1 MEVQTQEKS
10 LYAKEG
16 SKGSAAAAEMT
27 VVNETETAVL
37 ASDDMEVEVNQ
48 QVKVLSNMNPDEELA
63 GRAKAMNKEKEKEMA
78 QMSKKITD
86 TTKQSEGTGMDV
98 DVDVDVD
105 VDRMSDNAGEDSTEQ
120 DKEKKPYVQ
129 MQKEDYKEEPKQSE
143 VLENESTAV
152 MDEAEAMD
160 GEASKVSTKEP
171 AVELE
176 TNEASEAV
184 PVVASD
190 SDGMEAL
197 ALNDDSEESLLP
209 LKLVRHE
216 VSELVVASDD
226 MEACASNSNAR
237 TSEESLQQAKDK
249 EKPAAQM
256 LKEYADTIEQ
266 NNATDISSKCTDQSS
281 GGGQASAINAIDAA
295 EVFGEASKA
304 SEDVVATDDGM
315 GEAASASASHHPSS
329 NSQNQLTRGY
339 IPGPA
344 PLAHNH
350 NTNTNAN
357 TPQQQPLTWIYPTST
372 NSSYSERQY
381 QLEITRTALSFNTLV
396 SLPTGLG
403 KTLISAVV
411 MYNYYRWFP
420 TGKVVFLAP
429 TCALVNQQIQACY
442 NIMGIPELHT
452 AEMTGKTIREK
463 RGRLWKER
471 RLFFCTPQT
480 MEGDLRSDN
489 CDGTR
494 VVCIVFDEAHKAVK
508 EYAYVKVLQ
517 QLNACGARF
526 RVLALSATP
535 GKDIATI
542 QTVIQTLNVSRIEA
556 RWEEDE
562 EVKRY
567 THTVEKE
574 IMYLEPTE
582 DVHMG
587 IRLFDKVLDP
597 ILNQIR
603 ERGGLRQAGLQRNT
617 TVTSHGMRMEYNLMV
632 EQRNDFS
639 LKAFQQPVGT
649 LLRAREALKEH
660 DVRIARTKLIAFAS
674 SAGHNSSIGNKITS
688 SKEYLQLWKT
698 VVDGAPLPIEDVKR
712 NNPKLQKVDE
722 MLREHFERA
731 RACGKGD
738 TKAIIFSTLR
748 ESVQEIVSVLQS
760 AAPLVRAVKFVGR
773 STTNKDEVEDVADG
787 DDDNATT
794 TGKKSFKTKGMTS
807 DEQKKTI
814 ENFRNGIHN
823 VLVCTS
829 IGEEGLDIG
838 ATDLIINFDCLR
850 SPLRMVQREGRTGRS
865 RAGRVIC
872 LVYRGQEEKKL
883 RESEAQTRTL
893 WRTLRNT
900 NGFHLAKN
908 VPLLPEKPVLERRDM
923 QVRRNEYRMS
933 QIGGLTQKAK
943 KKRKKRINNGKRG
956 NGSSSALDDDNTSR
970 SSGSGWRLTESE
982 ELERQRQFGTLHHFA
997 KSSNQYLR
1005 KYIKAW
1011 KPHSDLRCSSIDRS
1025 TSTSR
1030 SITVAKRKKL
1040 ALTLTLTSI
1049 RAKKARGIGL
1059 AAQALRAVEALAIP
1073 RVEVEAEVDAEV
1085 EADSR
1090 RKYRLN
1096 SGRGGL
1102 SLRMEHNGNNDG
1114 NGNASG
1120 SGSDESVSEMAR
1132 MEYSDN
1138 VDDNAFQQPFSSQE
1152 VEDDFCAF
1160 IPDDVSLSD
1169 TSNVDVDVNV
1179 EGDRSSGQVLLNYD
1193 NEKDDSGPAPSKSN
1207 SSQVTPGESLGTKRQ
1222 SQRHNYPA
1230 PVPSSISVQMKMSD
1244 DIKAI
1249 LFPGGHEK
1257 YAVDP
1262 PPLEAPV
1269 CDGDGEGEGEM
1280 IPQMKMKPMILDYD
1294 SSSSEEGGEN
1304 NNDNNDDNSCHEERR
1319 SPYSS
1324 LVSKALEGVDVDV
1337 EVEVPLLE
1345 RASNNKESS
1354 EPIEVGDE
1362 ESLETA
1368 KAVIVCHDADAS
1380 ANDVSPANDCEQEDS
1395 SRTAAAVAP
1404 GGPHDFDDAP
1414 HNNEN
1419 EIEPEFHG
1427 NGNGF
1432 GTDSD
1437 IAPIQQ
1443 EQAGASCTSSQN
1455 RSYSDGNKNSSKRN
1469 EDQDGEEVYRKI
1481 QLQEAIR
1488 PDKDLAISSDRH
1500 IYVSEHT
1507 VTMTTNARS
1516 GNGGILNDKSDCLG
1530 TTEAVICNA
1539 DAVDNG
1545 VDGDAGDGNA
1555 DADSKHNSA
1564 GCDADSAEVEV
1575 EVEVEQTFC
1584 FNLPSEQ
1591 EDNKATDTSSSSDS
1605 SDCPEIVVVNNNTN
1619 NTAGNNVKNNA
1630 NANNSA
1636 GDSMEE
1642 EQAFCFDL
1650 PSEQEGNKATD
1661 TSSSSASSD
1670 YAEIEV
1676 VNNNANNNANANN
1689 STGDSMRV
1697 EQAFC
1702 FDLPSEEEGN
1712 KATDASSSDDS
1723 SDCAETVVVNNNANN
1738 NANANNSTGDSME
1751 AEQAFCFDLPSQD
1764 TSSSSSDESCSDSDS
1779 DQISDQNVAPAPVRN
1794 DKHDESTLTS
1804 AIQDDASVHPS
1815 QKSFSV
1821 DLSLSRTCD
1830 GDNDI
1835 TKSAPTESS
1844 SPMKGSASEIEQ
1856 VDPLSS
1862 EGNNDS
1868 VDSQKHHICTTTI
1881 EGGESEKASEIIH
1894 LDSSQD
1900 FQSPA
1905 FRRTSCIESS
1915 RAQET
1920 PDEETPN
1927 LNIRKRSNRKTT
1939 FVDPFLTQFS
1949 PSPSKKSQPASTIKQ
1964 TSALVQGL
1972 EDSQDAETPHLN
1984 RSRLRKSSSKVDPFL
1999 TQHSSSSSHRKS
2011 RSQSTSTPSANFSEQ
2026 SPPIFTPTSS
2036 HQTPG
2041 SLLQDTPMQN
2051 SAKRQRGESHQ
2062 QSRSIKR
2069 GVTKKT
2075 KVDRLLAKANAKRR
2089 RKNKYGSC
2097 KFLDIEAEADSE
2109 DEDSDEFDNEVGL
2122 SQDSFIN
2129 DSSQLGFTQD
2139 ELDTLHCDEKMMLSG
2154 NSADHNALRR
2164 QVDNEMNRDSIFA
2177 TPILKRNRNQS
2188 TQDLSV
2194 PSSEKNLGK
2203 MHFIRSVIEHHK
2215 RGGDADQIE
2224 NEYHN
2229 IIKLNGGE
2237 SGTPQS
2243 TSNSNP
2249 SESQQEMSGSQ
2260 CQHSSIVDKSQQS
2273 SGARCKVANMP
2284 HDPPQ
2289 SSSQDRSD
2297 DASNIGG
2304 RLRCK
2309 SVLAKD
2315 TTSRPLRTSR
2325 LKLQAPHNPYT
2336 RPSRSNVSSQAGQ
2349 MTAASLSASLSSYS
2363 NLNNPGSSHPSQPD
2377 TKSSLTVEQRARI
2390 TASRQ
2395 EALLRRQA
2403 RMKKK

>member
-923 QVRRNEYRMS
+923 QVRR
-933 QIGGLTQKAK
+933 THT
-943 KKRKKRINNGKRG
+943 
-956 NGSSSALDDDNTSR
+956 SSAEES
-970 SSGSGWRLTESE
+970 SE
-982 ELERQRQFGTLHHFA
+982 EEYDIDDPRQEIIEILEEVESPGTFVVGGSCDGKLIMPGLEVEGMGPIGLPLSPNIAKDLVKRCEQAPFGRGSKTIVDKTVRNTFQLEPEHFKITNPSWTKELGSLTKQACQDLGVEAHLKVEARIYKLLVYEEGSFFAPHRDSEKEEGMFGTLVVILPSHFSGGELVVKHKGDTETFEQGALSKFESQYAAFYADCKHELKKVTTGHRLCLVYNLVKVGFGSRPSAADNCAVMNRLRNAARLWGKEYDNNKVVRMTDHYYTPAGIHLGDSSKYKGSDAALVQLLDLAIEKGVDIDYDYGKVSLSESGTGEGDCYGYSRWGDEDGDEDYCWGETTDRSISLDLSTWGSMNIDEEEEMVPPDYFEGQEPTNETFEPTGNAGVEAERQYDDAGAIIIWPRSQRWRIVTRNDTSKMCDYVLKACKEGTPDSEPRQECIEKANTILSRVENNSFNPRNVENMMKCVMMIGDETLAKRFLTSCIASNSTTAPQALMENLQPFVDCFGSNVVNPIFLTSINSTRFIADPSGTATFLIRYCNTIGFKASNKQLTENLVEAFVDLMSPPDKTGRNAPKKSIDTFPLNRILDLFIVGNQRNSGTLVNRILEGYVWMSCQKISEPYRHYSYSNVSAAPKGPVKLLSAAPSLVSVCEKFGWKENEATFVEASKTLSLYGNANIVFALVEKISPIAMSSPGHVCERSRICAQMSSVACEKVLATFQKSTTLDTCKRLVRIIGKYCPSFAPRFTQSAKQLDVSSVLYPLVADNALRAGTTDVMQGSLRLLTNHCAWVLNSRLSGDLGAVEIWTVLNAHHSKNSMHSSFL
-997 KSSNQYLR
+997 KSPCMKTYDEKVR
-1005 KYIKAW
+1005 KSDHNGFFQDLALLIRSGEIKAESYQPRGRG
-1011 KPHSDLRCSSIDRS
+1011 KYHFKITKLKSRRVPMANLVSLSCSCGSSRYLSYRSQHLSTSECLLKTYRERLSKYNGDKSKLCIVEALLTPEQQSQLGSRKRSANPSASSTAGSGQMNHIAGTVTNPYRASAS
-1025 TSTSR
+1025 TSTP
-1030 SITVAKRKKL
+1030 
-1040 ALTLTLTSI
+1040 
-1049 RAKKARGIGL
+1049 
-1059 AAQALRAVEALAIP
+1059 AVRNP
-1073 RVEVEAEVDAEV
+1073 
-1085 EADSR
+1085 
-1090 RKYRLN
+1090 Y
-1096 SGRGGL
+1096 
-1102 SLRMEHNGNNDG
+1102 
-1114 NGNASG
+1114 
-1120 SGSDESVSEMAR
+1120 
-1132 MEYSDN
+1132 
-1138 VDDNAFQQPFSSQE
+1138 
-1152 VEDDFCAF
+1152 
-1160 IPDDVSLSD
+1160 
-1169 TSNVDVDVNV
+1169 
-1179 EGDRSSGQVLLNYD
+1179 RSS
-1193 NEKDDSGPAPSKSN
+1193 
-1207 SSQVTPGESLGTKRQ
+1207 
-1222 SQRHNYPA
+1222 
-1230 PVPSSISVQMKMSD
+1230 
-1244 DIKAI
+1244 
-1249 LFPGGHEK
+1249 F
-1257 YAVDP
+1257 
-1262 PPLEAPV
+1262 
-1269 CDGDGEGEGEM
+1269 
-1280 IPQMKMKPMILDYD
+1280 
-1294 SSSSEEGGEN
+1294 
-1304 NNDNNDDNSCHEERR
+1304 
-1319 SPYSS
+1319 
-1324 LVSKALEGVDVDV
+1324 
-1337 EVEVPLLE
+1337 
-1345 RASNNKESS
+1345 
-1354 EPIEVGDE
+1354 
-1362 ESLETA
+1362 
-1368 KAVIVCHDADAS
+1368 AS
-1380 ANDVSPANDCEQEDS
+1380 ATAN
-1395 SRTAAAVAP
+1395 T
-1404 GGPHDFDDAP
+1404 GPTFSA
-1414 HNNEN
+1414 
-1419 EIEPEFHG
+1419 
-1427 NGNGF
+1427 
-1432 GTDSD
+1432 
-1437 IAPIQQ
+1437 IA
-1443 EQAGASCTSSQN
+1443 
-1455 RSYSDGNKNSSKRN
+1455 
-1469 EDQDGEEVYRKI
+1469 
-1481 QLQEAIR
+1481 
-1488 PDKDLAISSDRH
+1488 
-1500 IYVSEHT
+1500 
-1507 VTMTTNARS
+1507 TTNA
-1516 GNGGILNDKSDCLG
+1516 
-1530 TTEAVICNA
+1530 
-1539 DAVDNG
+1539 
-1545 VDGDAGDGNA
+1545 
-1555 DADSKHNSA
+1555 
-1564 GCDADSAEVEV
+1564 
-1575 EVEVEQTFC
+1575 
-1584 FNLPSEQ
+1584 
-1591 EDNKATDTSSSSDS
+1591 
-1605 SDCPEIVVVNNNTN
+1605 
-1619 NTAGNNVKNNA
+1619 
-1630 NANNSA
+1630 
-1636 GDSMEE
+1636 
-1642 EQAFCFDL
+1642 
-1650 PSEQEGNKATD
+1650 
-1661 TSSSSASSD
+1661 SSASS
-1670 YAEIEV
+1670 ANPSVIRRPGQPAAKKQKALPEV
-1676 VNNNANNNANANN
+1676 VDLLDDDDDVQIEEVLDLRQAIHK
-1689 STGDSMRV
+1689 RV
-1697 EQAFC
+1697 
-1702 FDLPSEEEGN
+1702 
-1712 KATDASSSDDS
+1712 KDA
-1723 SDCAETVVVNNNANN
+1723 
-1738 NANANNSTGDSME
+1738 
-1751 AEQAFCFDLPSQD
+1751 
-1764 TSSSSSDESCSDSDS
+1764 ES
-1779 DQISDQNVAPAPVRN
+1779 
-1794 DKHDESTLTS
+1794 
-1804 AIQDDASVHPS
+1804 
-1815 QKSFSV
+1815 
-1821 DLSLSRTCD
+1821 
-1830 GDNDI
+1830 
-1835 TKSAPTESS
+1835 
-1844 SPMKGSASEIEQ
+1844 KG
-1856 VDPLSS
+1856 
-1862 EGNNDS
+1862 
-1868 VDSQKHHICTTTI
+1868 
-1881 EGGESEKASEIIH
+1881 EIIEI
-1894 LDSSQD
+1894 S
-1900 FQSPA
+1900 
-1905 FRRTSCIESS
+1905 
-1915 RAQET
+1915 
-1920 PDEETPN
+1920 
-1927 LNIRKRSNRKTT
+1927 
-1939 FVDPFLTQFS
+1939 
-1949 PSPSKKSQPASTIKQ
+1949 
-1964 TSALVQGL
+1964 
-1972 EDSQDAETPHLN
+1972 
-1984 RSRLRKSSSKVDPFL
+1984 
-1999 TQHSSSSSHRKS
+1999 
-2011 RSQSTSTPSANFSEQ
+2011 
-2026 SPPIFTPTSS
+2026 
-2036 HQTPG
+2036 
-2041 SLLQDTPMQN
+2041 
-2051 SAKRQRGESHQ
+2051 
-2062 QSRSIKR
+2062 
-2069 GVTKKT
+2069 
-2075 KVDRLLAKANAKRR
+2075 
-2089 RKNKYGSC
+2089 
-2097 KFLDIEAEADSE
+2097 
-2109 DEDSDEFDNEVGL
+2109 
-2122 SQDSFIN
+2122 
-2129 DSSQLGFTQD
+2129 
-2139 ELDTLHCDEKMMLSG
+2139 
-2154 NSADHNALRR
+2154 
-2164 QVDNEMNRDSIFA
+2164 
-2177 TPILKRNRNQS
+2177 
-2188 TQDLSV
+2188 
-2194 PSSEKNLGK
+2194 
-2203 MHFIRSVIEHHK
+2203 
-2215 RGGDADQIE
+2215 
-2224 NEYHN
+2224 
-2229 IIKLNGGE
+2229 
-2237 SGTPQS
+2237 
-2243 TSNSNP
+2243 
-2249 SESQQEMSGSQ
+2249 
-2260 CQHSSIVDKSQQS
+2260 
-2273 SGARCKVANMP
+2273 
-2284 HDPPQ
+2284 
-2289 SSSQDRSD
+2289 
-2297 DASNIGG
+2297 
-2304 RLRCK
+2304 
-2309 SVLAKD
+2309 
-2315 TTSRPLRTSR
+2315 
-2325 LKLQAPHNPYT
+2325 
-2336 RPSRSNVSSQAGQ
+2336 
-2349 MTAASLSASLSSYS
+2349 
-2363 NLNNPGSSHPSQPD
+2363 
-2377 TKSSLTVEQRARI
+2377 
-2390 TASRQ
+2390 
-2395 EALLRRQA
+2395 
-2403 RMKKK
+2403 